1 MPHVP
6 CNKCREQTVFNG
18 SVGQGISLSVR
29 DHVQAFHVNNPPWFT
44 LHSLTLSLIS
54 SWSIRPISY
63 LWSAW
68 QSACFL
74 VLVITVKKCVF
85 IPFFFPQPL
94 LILSRLPAIPSPQ
107 CFFSQPPFDSVI
119 LCLGRLLCLCTL
131 STTGFWKTA
140 VPCLPLASNAE
151 ARALPRE
158 GDQVWLCRHA
168 HSGHKGAGRV
178 MLRSVSSVWGRLL

>member
-1 MPHVP
+1 MVHPSLTHPVTHLIMEH
-6 CNKCREQTVFNG
+6 KAHFIFMV
-18 SVGQGISLSVR
+18 SVAISLL
-29 DHVQAFHVNNPPWFT
+29 FGFGYYNKEM
-44 LHSLTLSLIS
+44 
-54 SWSIRPISY
+54 
-63 LWSAW
+63 
-68 QSACFL
+68 CFYPQ
-74 VLVITVKKCVF
+74 V
-85 IPFFFPQPL
+85 FFFPQPL
-94 LILSRLPAIPSPQ
+94 LILSRLPATPSPL

-131 STTGFWKTA
+131 STAGFWKTA

-168 HSGHKGAGRV
+168 HGGHKGAGRV